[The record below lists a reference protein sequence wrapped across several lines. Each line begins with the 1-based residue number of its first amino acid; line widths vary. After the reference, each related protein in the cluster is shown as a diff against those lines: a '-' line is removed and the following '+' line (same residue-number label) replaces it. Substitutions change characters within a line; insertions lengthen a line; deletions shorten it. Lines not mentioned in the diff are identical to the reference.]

1 MRSLSK
7 HGSYGSLIKS
17 IGALLEQGRTNAVLA
32 INHALVRTYWEIGKR
47 IVEYEQA
54 GKAKARYGAGML
66 EMLSEDLSRNYGKGF
81 SVDNLENMR
90 RFYLLFRNSETLSRK
105 LSWSHYCLIMR
116 LDNSLARDFYAV
128 EASKERWS
136 VRELER
142 QINSM
147 LFERIGLSKDSKGV
161 LALSK
166 KGHVVTTASDIVKD
180 PYILDFLGLE
190 HLPRYTE
197 KDLEE
202 RLITNLQKFLLELG
216 KGFMFVERQKRITID
231 GENFFIDL
239 VFYNRLLQCFVII
252 ELKLGKLAHKDIG
265 QLQMYVN
272 YYDREIKSVEEN
284 PSVGIL
290 LCADK
295 KDAIVRYTIPENN
308 TQIFASKYQLCLP
321 DKRVLEKK
329 LKLLLET
336 CNENS

>member
-1 MRSLSK
+1 MKSLVK
-7 HGSYGSLIKS
+7 PSYDALIKS
-17 IGALLEQGRTNAVLA
+17 IGALLEQGRRNAVVA
-32 INHALVRTYWEIGKR
+32 INSALVRTYWEIGKR
-47 IVEYEQA
+47 IVEHEQA
-54 GKAKARYGAGML
+54 GNTKARYGAGLL
-66 EMLSEDLSRNYGKGF
+66 EMLSQDLSRNYGRGF

-90 RFYLLFRNSETLSRK
+90 RFYLLFRNSETVSRK

-116 LDNSLARDFYAV
+116 LDNTLARDFYAV
-128 EASKERWS
+128 EASKEGWS

-142 QINSM
+142 QIHSM

-166 KGHVVTTASDIVKD
+166 KGHVVMTASDIVKD
-180 PYILDFLGLE
+180 PYVLDFLGLE

-202 RLITNLQKFLLELG
+202 RLITNLQQFLLELG
-216 KGFMFVERQKRITID
+216 KGFMFVERQKRITLD

-239 VFYNRLLQCFVII
+239 VFYNRLLQCFVVI

-295 KDAIVRYTIPENN
+295 KDAIVRYTLPENN
-308 TQIFASKYQLCLP
+308 ARIFASKYQLCLP
-321 DKRVLEKK
+321 DKRVLENK
-329 LKLLLET
+329 LKLLLENR
-336 CNENS
+336 NENS